1 MLLELNAV
9 DIAEALEAKDPVI
22 QERTRIDSNPGRMA
36 KCLTRYDVKKNC
48 VHIHD

>member
-1 MLLELNAV
+1 MIIESMASDVVELEDAEPVVQNPARLDLN
-9 DIAEALEAKDPVI
+9 P
-22 QERTRIDSNPGRMA
+22 TRMA